1 MALLAPLFSPDHPY
15 RQYLK
20 SRTIPPIWHAT
31 GTWEHSLGTDSL
43 GRDYLT
49 RIMYGGRIALITA
62 VGVVLIAGTLGS
74 ALGIAAG
81 YFGDKVDLVIS
92 FIISVRLSMPVVLV
106 ALAVVAIV
114 GGSLTIVIVEI
125 GRAHV

>member
-1 MALLAPLFSPDHPY
+1 M
-15 RQYLK
+15 

-31 GTWEHSLGTDSL
+31 GTWEHALGTDSL

-62 VGVVLIAGTLGS
+62 FGVVLIAGTLGS

-81 YFGDKVDLVIS
+81 YFGGKVDQ
-92 FIISVRLSMPVVLV
+92 
-106 ALAVVAIV
+106 
-114 GGSLTIVIVEI
+114 I
-125 GRAHV
+125 GRAHAELQSLMRISYAVFCLKKKNNTNK

>member
-1 MALLAPLFSPDHPY
+1 M
-15 RQYLK
+15 

-31 GTWEHSLGTDSL
+31 GTWEHALGTDSL

-62 VGVVLIAGTLGS
+62 FGVVLIAGTLGS

-81 YFGDKVDLVIS
+81 YFGGKVDLVIS

-114 GGSLTIVIVEI
+114 GGSLTIVKI
-125 GRAHV
+125 GRASCRERVCQYV

>member
-1 MALLAPLFSPDHPY
+1 MIGSAILAVIALMARLAPLIAPDDPY
-15 RQYLK
+15 RQDLM

-31 GTWEHSLGTDSL
+31 GTWEHALGTDSL

-62 VGVVLIAGTLGS
+62 FGVVLIAGTLGS

-81 YFGDKVDLVIS
+81 YFGGKVDLVIS
-92 FIISVRLSMPVVLV
+92 RSEEHTSELQSLMRISY
-106 ALAVVAIV
+106 AV
-114 GGSLTIVIVEI
+114 
-125 GRAHV
+125 

>member
-1 MALLAPLFSPDHPY
+1 MALLAPLIAPDDPY
-15 RQYLK
+15 RQDLR

-31 GTWEHSLGTDSL
+31 GTWEHALGTDSL

-62 VGVVLIAGTLGS
+62 FGVVLIAGTLGS

-81 YFGDKVDLVIS
+81 SFGGKVDLVLS
-92 FIISVRLSMPVVLV
+92 FFISVLFSMPVVLV
-106 ALAVVAIV
+106 AFAVFSTL
-114 GGSLTIVIVEI
+114 GLSL
-125 GRAHV
+125 